1 MGNEH
6 KDWHTRFDDNITAFD
21 SLPRGWVKSFV
32 PKMKDD
38 LLEALGPYAE
48 DFVILEAKEKWGE
61 LRIYWNWGDR
71 DYTNEECDDLN
82 KLYNAI
88 ENIIDEYSELSR
100 KICVKCGAVAT
111 HFKDGLP
118 YCEEDK

>member
-6 KDWHTRFDDNITAFD
+6 KCQHTRFDDNITAFN
-21 SLPRGWVKSFV
+21 SLPIGWVKSFV

-38 LLEALGPYAE
+38 LFKALGPYAE
-48 DFVILEAKEKWGE
+48 DFVILETKEKWGE

-71 DYTNEECDDLN
+71 DYTNEECDDLD
-82 KLYNAI
+82 KLYNDI

-100 KICVKCGAVAT
+100 NTCVKCGAPAT
-111 HFKDGLP
+111 YFKDGLP
-118 YCEEDK
+118 YCEEDN